1 MDWGE
6 DVVTISDEGSVRT
19 IGLNRPDALNAFNNP
34 QYDALADALIDAAGD
49 AGVKAVVLTGNGRA
63 FSAGADLAGRSEEP
77 PKHGFAGLI
86 RTIVDFEKPFVL
98 AINGL
103 GVGIGATIC
112 GLADFAFMAES
123 ARLRCPFSTLGL
135 VAEAGSTMTF
145 PALMGRQR
153 AMWMLMASE
162 WMTAAQCKEW
172 GLVLDVFPD
181 EGFLAAVE
189 AKAATF
195 AALPSDSLASAKRL
209 IIGPHKERL
218 LAVVDAENEALAA
231 LSGGPANREAIAAF
245 REKRAA
251 DFSHL

>member
-1 MDWGE
+1 M
-6 DVVTISDEGSVRT
+6 VTLSDTHGVRT
-19 IGLNRPDALNAFNNP
+19 LGLNRPDALNAFNNP
-34 QYDALADALIDAAGD
+34 QYDALADALIDAGND
-49 AGVKAVVLTGNGRA
+49 GRVKAVVLTGNGRA
-63 FSAGADLAGRSEEP
+63 FSAGADLAGRAAEA

-86 RTIVDFEKPFVL
+86 RTIVDFEKPFLL

-112 GLADFAFMAES
+112 GLADFAFMAKS

-153 AMWMLMASE
+153 AMWMLMSSE

-172 GLVLDVFPD
+172 GLVLDVLPD
-181 EGFLAAVE
+181 EGFLESVE
-189 AKAATF
+189 ARAATF
-195 AALPSDSLASAKRL
+195 AALPSDSLKSAKRL
-209 IIGPHKERL
+209 IIGPYKERL
-218 LAVVDAENEALAA
+218 LAVVDAESQALAA

>member
-1 MDWGE
+1 M
-6 DVVTISDEGSVRT
+6 VTTADQGGVRT
-19 IGLNRPDALNAFNNP
+19 LGLNRPDALNAFNNP
-34 QYDALADALIDAAGD
+34 QYDALSEALLAAQADAS
-49 AGVKAVVLTGNGRA
+49 VKAVVLTGNGRA
-63 FSAGADLAGRSEEP
+63 FSAGADLAGGSNEA
-77 PKHGFAGLI
+77 PKFGFPGLI
-86 RTIVDFEKPFVL
+86 RTIVDFEKPFLL

-112 GLADFAFMAES
+112 GLADFVFMAES
-123 ARLRCPFSTLGL
+123 ARLRCPFSALGL

-153 AMWMLMASE
+153 AMWMLMAAE
-162 WMTAAQCKEW
+162 WMSAHECKEW
-172 GLVLDVFPD
+172 GLVLDVLPD
-181 EGFLAAVE
+181 DGFMAAVQ

-195 AALPSDSLASAKRL
+195 AALPNESLASAKRL

-218 LAVVDAENEALAA
+218 LEVVATENEALQA

-245 REKRAA
+245 REKRTP